1 MDTSRDDGPAPQPER
16 REPRLEDV
24 RLRDFSFADWR
35 AVLVRAGKEFMNDNA
50 MMLASALAYSAFFAI
65 PSVLLVVVG
74 AFTLAAGPGTITSLM
89 HQFSHVMPAQAVSLL
104 DSSLRNLDRHPAQGV
119 LITAVG
125 AVLALWST
133 TGAMTSYMT
142 AINQA
147 YDRKDGRSFVR
158 KRVVALTM
166 VAVVGVAFLTVAVL
180 LMFGP
185 PVERLV
191 ASHSGPA
198 SGAVGW
204 IWWIA
209 QWPILL
215 FGLLAAFA
223 TLLYLGPDVE
233 LRRWQFLTPG
243 SLVAALLWIAASGG
257 FAFYSGT
264 FGSYNKTWGSL
275 SAVIVMLTWLWLS
288 AMALLLGAEINA
300 EVERSRELRQQPPQ
314 REQQPARPSRRSAEP
329 RRHGRRSAP
338 RSG

>member
-1 MDTSRDDGPAPQPER
+1 
-16 REPRLEDV
+16 V
-24 RLRDFSFADWR
+24 RLRDFSLGDWR
-35 AVLVRAGKEFMNDNA
+35 AIVVRAGKEFLADNA
-50 MMLASALAYSAFFAI
+50 MMLSSALAYSAFFAV

-74 AFTLAAGPGTITSLM
+74 AFTLAVGPGTITSLM
-89 HQFSHVMPAQAVSLL
+89 QHFGHVMPSQATSLL
-104 DSSLRNLDRHPAQGV
+104 GTSLKRLDAHPAQGV
-119 LITAVG
+119 VVTVVG
-125 AVLALWST
+125 FVLALWST
-133 TGAMTSYMT
+133 TGAMTTYMT
-142 AINQA
+142 AVNLA
-147 YDRKDGRSFVR
+147 YDQRDGRGFVR
-158 KRVVALTM
+158 KRMVAVTM
-166 VAVVGVAFLTVAVL
+166 VAVIGVAFLLVAVL

-191 ASHSGPA
+191 AAHVGAA

-215 FGLLAAFA
+215 VGLLVAFA

-233 LRRWQFLTPG
+233 VREWRFLTPG
-243 SLVAALLWIAASGG
+243 SLVAAFLWIASSGA

-300 EVERSRELRQQPPQ
+300 EVDRCKAIKE
-314 REQQPARPSRRSAEP
+314 RPSRAPQPSRQRPRSVEP
-329 RRHGRRSAP
+329 LRRARHPAP
-338 RSG
+338 R